1 MRPLAEM
8 LEVSPMALYRHVAD
22 KYDRITTM
30 VDAVPTEIRLPPVGG
45 DRR

>member
-22 KYDRITTM
+22 KDDRITTM
-30 VDAVPTEIRLPPVGG
+30 VDAVLTEMELPPIGG
-45 DRR
+45 DLR